1 MSAENVQL
9 GANGA
14 ARDESAGPVLPT
26 PDYEE
31 SPAPVEFD
39 LKSLS
44 EKQKTYFVDQSKS
57 KFNVEE
63 TAKRFKYLLGL
74 TDLFSH
80 FINNKA
86 EKDPRFRQVLNI
98 IEEDKLKSK
107 KSKSTN
113 NRRRKTEK
121 EEDAELLQ
129 DEEDENNVI
138 TEFAESPAYV
148 QGELRSY
155 QIAGLNWLIS
165 LHENNISGILA
176 DEMGLGKTL
185 QTISFLGY
193 LRYIRNIQGPHLVV
207 VPKST
212 LDNWAREFAKWTPD
226 VNAFVLQGDKEQR
239 ADIVKNKLYACD
251 FDVCITSYEIVI
263 KEKAHFR
270 KFDWQYII
278 IDEAHRIKN
287 EESMLSQ
294 IIRMFHSKNRL
305 LITGTPLQNNLHEL
319 WALLNFILPDVFSDS
334 EAFDQWF
341 IASNEATPD
350 PDSDKATNESNKQ
363 DQVVQQL
370 HKVLKPFLLR
380 RIKNDVEKSL
390 LPKKEVNLYIGM
402 SEMQRKW
409 YQSILEKDIDA
420 VNGANGKRESKT
432 RLLNIV
438 MQLRKCCNHPYLFE
452 GAEPGPPYTTDEHL
466 VYNAQKLKVLDKL
479 LKKLKK
485 EGSRVLIFSQMSRL
499 LDILEDYCNFRDYQ
513 YCRIDGQ
520 TDHSDRI
527 KAIDEYN
534 APDSEKFVFLLTTRA
549 GGLGIN
555 LTSADVVV
563 LYDSDWNPQADL
575 QAMDRAH
582 RIGQTK
588 QVKVFRLVT
597 ENAIEEKVL
606 ERATQKLR
614 LDQLVIQQGRN
625 AGNTQAQSAK
635 GNSKDDLLNMIQFG
649 ASDVFNSTSNGDA
662 GDDDF
667 DLDAIL
673 EKSESK
679 TSKLSERYSKLGL
692 DELQKFASDSAYE
705 WNGEDFKK
713 KDTGNKIANLT
724 WINPAKRERK
734 ENYSID
740 MYYKDVLHTGGRTSN
755 DKKGPKAPRQPNIF
769 DHQFYPIKLQ
779 EIFDREK
786 AYYKKTIG
794 YKVPLPEGPD
804 SEFEQ
809 REAEQRLLQLEIKN
823 STPLT
828 EEEEAEKAELLTQ
841 GYGNWTRREF
851 TQFIQVCAKFGRNSI
866 SAIATEF
873 PDKTIDEVRDYAKAF
888 WENYN
893 QIDGFERYI
902 SQIENGEDK
911 IRKGKLQKE
920 CLRIKL
926 SEYSNPLHDLTLK
939 FPPAT
944 TNRRVFS
951 EEEDR
956 YILVQLYRFGLDR
969 VDLFERIRDGIRSS
983 PLFRF
988 DFFFQSRTTAELSR
1002 RAQTLL
1008 ACVVK
1013 EIEGGNKVNNK
1024 KRSGGDEFDDEYEP
1038 KKARGK
1044 NSKGGRK

>member
-1 MSAENVQL
+1 MN
-9 GANGA
+9 ANHSTSILHGNYVLTIIPKGTPA
-14 ARDESAGPVLPT
+14 ITGPDPQT
-26 PDYEE
+26 
-31 SPAPVEFD
+31 
-39 LKSLS
+39 LS
-44 EKQKTYFVDQSKS
+44 EKQKSYFVDQSKP
-57 KFNVEE
+57 KFNVQE

-74 TDLFSH
+74 TGLFSH

-86 EKDPRFRQVLNI
+86 EKDPKFRQVLDI
-98 IEEDKLKSK
+98 IENDKNGSK
-107 KSKSTN
+107 KAKTTN

-121 EEDAELLQ
+121 EEDEELLQ

-138 TEFAESPAYV
+138 TEFTESPGYV
-148 QGELRSY
+148 HGELRPY
-155 QIAGLNWLIS
+155 QIAGLNWLVS

-193 LRYIRNIQGPHLVV
+193 LRYIRGIEGPHLVI

-212 LDNWAREFAKWTPD
+212 LDNWSREFAKWTPD
-226 VNAFVLQGDKEQR
+226 VNAFILQGDKDHR
-239 ADIVKNKLYACD
+239 ADLIKNRLLACD

-263 KEKAHFR
+263 REKAQFK
-270 KFDWQYII
+270 KFDWQYIV

-341 IASNEATPD
+341 LASNEGTPD
-350 PDSDKATNESNKQ
+350 PSVSGEERDSKKQ
-363 DQVVQQL
+363 DQVIQQL
-370 HKVLKPFLLR
+370 HKVLQPFLLR

-479 LKKLKK
+479 LKKLKA

-499 LDILEDYCNFRDYQ
+499 LDILEDYCVFRDYQ

-520 TDHSDRI
+520 TDHADRVR
-527 KAIDEYN
+527 AIDEYN

-555 LTSADVVV
+555 LTSADIVV

-625 AGNTQAQSAK
+625 SGAVNQPQTAK
-635 GNSKDDLLNMIQFG
+635 GTSKDDLLNMIQFG
-649 ASDVFNSTSNGDA
+649 ASEVFNKQNGVD
-662 GDDDF
+662 GESDEF
-667 DLDAIL
+667 DLDKIL
-673 EKSESK
+673 EKSEQK

-713 KDTGNKIANLT
+713 KGTEKIAGLT

-755 DKKGPKAPRQPNIF
+755 DKKTPRAPKQPNIF

-786 AYYKKTIG
+786 AYFRKTIG

-809 REAEQRLLQLEIKN
+809 REAEQRLQQLEIKN
-823 STPLT
+823 AEPLT
-828 EEEEAEKAELLTQ
+828 EEDEAEKAELLQQ
-841 GYGNWTRREF
+841 GYANWSRREF
-851 TQFIQVCAKFGRNSI
+851 TQFIQVCAKYGRNSI
-866 SAIATEF
+866 TAIASEF
-873 PDKTIDEVRDYAKAF
+873 PEKTLDEVREYAKAF
-888 WENYN
+888 WTNYT
-893 QIDGFERYI
+893 QIEGYERYI
-902 SQIENGEDK
+902 SQIEAGEEK
-911 IRKGKLQKE
+911 IRKSKLQKE
-920 CLRIKL
+920 ALRVKL
-926 SEYSNPLHDLTLK
+926 SEYSNPLQELVLK

-969 VDLFERIRDGIRSS
+969 ADLYERIRDSIRSS

-988 DFFFQSRTTAELSR
+988 DFFFQSRTPSEISR

-1013 EIEGGNKVNNK
+1013 EIEGGSKINR
-1024 KRSGGDEFDDEYEP
+1024 KRVRKDEDVEDDEVEV
-1038 KKARGK
+1038 KKSRGK
-1044 NSKGGRK
+1044 GRGRK